1 MSRLTLKRPS
11 GFFAAGREV
20 EQALAL
26 LSDGA
31 FKLFLYICLHA
42 ERRTGRLRFRQSDLA
57 RRLGKSPR
65 SITSYLQE
73 LQRHDVCA
81 VNTAANQH
89 QRGSI
94 EVADR
99 FWPYH
104 KQTAAAPANDQ
115 ADYIEQV
122 RRLFLSRSCVQG
134 TFTAAD
140 ERLAA
145 EWRQRNVPFEQVER
159 AYLLGCARKYVAL
172 LNHPSAPLIS
182 SLRYFANL
190 LPEASQPSLSPSYW
204 QYLATQLDQ
213 LERRWQQFQAT
224 QQVAPANFAPPTSA
238 ATSSF
243 AALKQGET
251 R

>member
-1 MSRLTLKRPS
+1 MSQLTLKRPT

-20 EQALAL
+20 EQAMAL

-42 ERRTGRLRFRQSDLA
+42 ERRSGQLSFRQADLA

-65 SITSYLQE
+65 SITTYLQE
-73 LQRHDVCA
+73 LKRKGVCVA
-81 VNTAANQH
+81 NTAANQH
-89 QRGSI
+89 QPGWLEIS
-94 EVADR
+94 DR

-104 KQTAAAPANDQ
+104 KQSVDPPTDAQ
-115 ADYIEQV
+115 ADYIERV

-134 TFTAAD
+134 SFTAAD

-145 EWRQRNVPFEQVER
+145 EWRQRNVSFEQVER
-159 AYLLGCARKYVAL
+159 AYMLGCARKYVAL

-204 QYLATQLDQ
+204 PYLAAQVDQ
-213 LERRWQQFQAT
+213 LERRWRAT
-224 QQVAPANFAPPTSA
+224 QQAAPANFAPATSA
-238 ATSSF
+238 GPSAFSTP
-243 AALKQGET
+243 KQGET

>member
-1 MSRLTLKRPS
+1 MSALTLKRRS

-20 EQALAL
+20 EQALTL

-42 ERRTGRLRFRQSDLA
+42 ERRTARLRFRQNDLA
-57 RRLGKSPR
+57 LRLGKSPR

-73 LQRHDVCA
+73 LQRHGVCA
-81 VNTAANQH
+81 VEAAANQH
-89 QRGSI
+89 QDGWI
-94 EVADR
+94 EIADR

-104 KQTAAAPANDQ
+104 KQRVDAPADDHI
-115 ADYIEQV
+115 DYLEQV

-145 EWRQRNVPFEQVER
+145 EWRQRNVSFEQIER

-204 QYLATQLDQ
+204 QYLAAQLDQ
-213 LERRWQQFQAT
+213 HESRWRLNTT
-224 QQVAPANFAPPTSA
+224 QQVAPANFAPPTST

-243 AALKQGET
+243 TAPKQGET

>member
-1 MSRLTLKRPS
+1 MSPLTLKRPS

-31 FKLFLYICLHA
+31 FKLFVYICLHA
-42 ERRTGRLRFRQSDLA
+42 ERGTGRLRLRQTDLA
-57 RRLGKSPR
+57 LRLGKSPR

-73 LQRHDVCA
+73 LQLKDICKVEAA
-81 VNTAANQH
+81 VNQH
-89 QRGSI
+89 QRSSI

-104 KQTAAAPANDQ
+104 KQRVEPPANDQ
-115 ADYIEQV
+115 ADYVERV
-122 RRLFLSRSCVQG
+122 RRLFLSRRCVAG
-134 TFTAAD
+134 SFTAAD

-145 EWRQRNVPFEQVER
+145 EWRQRNVSFDQIQR

-190 LPEASQPSLSPSYW
+190 LGEASQPSVSPSYW
-204 QYLATQLDQ
+204 QYLATQVDQ
-213 LERRWQQFQAT
+213 LERRWRRLHPT
-224 QQVAPANFAPPTSA
+224 HRVAPANFAPPTSGLTA
-238 ATSSF
+238 P
-243 AALKQGET
+243 KQGET

>member
-1 MSRLTLKRPS
+1 MSPLALKRPS
-11 GFFAAGREV
+11 GFFAAGRQV

-31 FKLFLYICLHA
+31 FKLFVYICLHA
-42 ERRTGRLRFRQSDLA
+42 ERGTGRLRFRQTDLA
-57 RRLGKSPR
+57 LRLGKSPR

-73 LQRHDVCA
+73 LQLKDICKVEA
-81 VNTAANQH
+81 AANQH
-89 QRGSI
+89 QRSSI

-104 KQTAAAPANDQ
+104 KQTLEPPANYQ

-122 RRLFLSRSCVQG
+122 RQLFGSRSCVQG

-145 EWRQRNVPFEQVER
+145 QWRQRNVSFEQIQR

-172 LNHPSAPLIS
+172 LNQPTAPLIS
-182 SLRYFANL
+182 SLHYFANL
-190 LPEASQPSLSPSYW
+190 LGEASQPSVSPSYW
-204 QYLATQLDQ
+204 HYLAGQVHQ
-213 LERRWQQFQAT
+213 LERRWRAT
-224 QQVAPANFAPPTSA
+224 QQVAPANFAPPTSGLA
-238 ATSSF
+238 AP
-243 AALKQGET
+243 KQGET

>member
-1 MSRLTLKRPS
+1 MSPLTLKRPA
-11 GFFAAGREV
+11 GFFAAGHEV

-31 FKLFLYICLHA
+31 FKLFVFLCLHA
-42 ERRTGRLRFRQSDLA
+42 ERRTARLRFRHRDLA

-65 SITSYLQE
+65 SLTSYLRE
-73 LQRHDVCA
+73 LQLHNVCQ
-81 VNTAANQH
+81 VHAAPNQH
-89 QRGSI
+89 RTGSI
-94 EVADR
+94 EIADC

-104 KQTAAAPANDQ
+104 KQTAPTTSDDQ
-115 ADYIEQV
+115 LHYIKQV

-145 EWRQRNVPFEQVER
+145 EWHQRNVSFEQIQR

-172 LNHPSAPLIS
+172 LNHPTAPLIS
-182 SLRYFANL
+182 SLHYFARL
-190 LPEASQPSLSPSYW
+190 LAEVAALSVSDRYW
-204 QYLATQLDQ
+204 QHLARQTDQ
-213 LERRWQQFQAT
+213 LEQRWRQLDAAQP
-224 QQVAPANFAPPTSA
+224 VAPANFAPPTSGLTA
-238 ATSSF
+238 P
-243 AALKQGET
+243 KQGET